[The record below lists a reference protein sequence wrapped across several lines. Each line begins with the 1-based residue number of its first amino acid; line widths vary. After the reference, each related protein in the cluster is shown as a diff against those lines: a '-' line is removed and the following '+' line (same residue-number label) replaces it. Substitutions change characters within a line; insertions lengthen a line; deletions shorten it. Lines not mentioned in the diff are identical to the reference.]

1 MFRLTERI
9 IMYAAA
15 AAMLC
20 IESLRVWA
28 LARTHLNHVNSNC
41 LFDCLVFL
49 KKITN

>member
-1 MFRLTERI
+1 MFRLTELI

-28 LARTHLNHVNSNC
+28 LARTHLNQVNSN
-41 LFDCLVFL
+41 LFVQLPCVPQED
-49 KKITN
+49 N